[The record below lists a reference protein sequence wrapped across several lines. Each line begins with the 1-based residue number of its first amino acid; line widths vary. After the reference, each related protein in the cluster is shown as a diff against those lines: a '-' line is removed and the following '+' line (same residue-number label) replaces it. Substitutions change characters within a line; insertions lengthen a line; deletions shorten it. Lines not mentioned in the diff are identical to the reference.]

1 MHIEVWSD
9 YVCPFCYIGK
19 RKLEE
24 ALATFPHKDDVKV
37 EYKSYLLDPNSPPYT
52 GQDYYETLAKKFGS
66 VEQVKQMTANVAEQA
81 KLVGL
86 DYDFDTMKPTNT
98 MTAHRLTKFAE
109 AEGKDLA
116 MTEALLQAH
125 FLDGK
130 DIGDKETLVAIA
142 EEIGL
147 DADAAGKAID
157 NEKAYKTE
165 VEADLQEAQAFQITG
180 VPFFIFNRK
189 YALSGAQ
196 PTETFTQ
203 ALEKIYEETKKES
216 PFQSL
221 DTDSGAACDDQ
232 GNCEIPK

>member
-24 ALATFPHKDDVKV
+24 ALAAFPHKDDVKV

-52 GQDYYETLAKKFGS
+52 GQDYFETLAKKFGS

-81 KLVGL
+81 KLFGL

-109 AEGKDLA
+109 AKGKDLE

-130 DIGDKETLVAIA
+130 DVGDTDTLVTIA
-142 EEIGL
+142 TVLRL
-147 DADAAGKAID
+147 DADAARTAIED
-157 NEKAYKTE
+157 ETAYKAE
-165 VEADLQEAQAFQITG
+165 VDADLAQAQEFQITG

-189 YALSGAQ
+189 YALRS
-196 PTETFTQ
+196 
-203 ALEKIYEETKKES
+203 EERRVGKDWRS
-216 PFQSL
+216 RY
-221 DTDSGAACDDQ
+221 
-232 GNCEIPK
+232 

>member
-1 MHIEVWSD
+1 V
-9 YVCPFCYIGK
+9 
-19 RKLEE
+19 
-24 ALATFPHKDDVKV
+24 
-37 EYKSYLLDPNSPPYT
+37 
-52 GQDYYETLAKKFGS
+52 
-66 VEQVKQMTANVAEQA
+66 
-81 KLVGL
+81 

-109 AEGKDLA
+109 AKGKEIA

-130 DIGDKETLVAIA
+130 DVGDTDILVTIA
-142 EEIGL
+142 TDIEV
-147 DADAAGKAID
+147 DADAARTAID
-157 NEKAYKTE
+157 DETDYEAE
-165 VEADLQEAQAFQITG
+165 VDDDLAQAQEFQITG

-221 DTDSGAACDDQ
+221 DTDSGAACD
-232 GNCEIPK
+232 

>member
-1 MHIEVWSD
+1 
-9 YVCPFCYIGK
+9 F
-19 RKLEE
+19 
-24 ALATFPHKDDVKV
+24 
-37 EYKSYLLDPNSPPYT
+37 
-52 GQDYYETLAKKFGS
+52 ETLAKKFGS

-109 AEGKDLA
+109 ANDKDLE

-130 DIGDKETLVAIA
+130 DVGDTDTLLAIA
-142 EEIGL
+142 TDVGL
-147 DADAAGKAID
+147 DTDKARIAIED
-157 NEKAYKTE
+157 ETAYKAE
-165 VEADLQEAQAFQITG
+165 VDADLAQAQEFQITG

-203 ALEKIYEETKKES
+203 AIEKIYEETKQES

-221 DTDSGAACDDQ
+221 D
-232 GNCEIPK
+232 

>member
-24 ALATFPHKDDVKV
+24 ALAAFPHKDDVKV

-52 GQDYYETLAKKFGS
+52 GQDYFETLAKKFGS

-98 MTAHRLTKFAE
+98 MTAHRLTKCAE
-109 AEGKDLA
+109 AKGKDLE

-130 DIGDKETLVAIA
+130 DVGDTDTFVSIA
-142 EEIGL
+142 RDPGSA
-147 DADAAGKAID
+147 ADAAPTA
-157 NEKAYKTE
+157 TE
-165 VEADLQEAQAFQITG
+165 VATAYQTESEYTLTQGKSYETTG
-180 VPFFIFNRK
+180 APFLECNRK
-189 YALSGAQ
+189 YA
-196 PTETFTQ
+196 
-203 ALEKIYEETKKES
+203 
-216 PFQSL
+216 
-221 DTDSGAACDDQ
+221 
-232 GNCEIPK
+232 